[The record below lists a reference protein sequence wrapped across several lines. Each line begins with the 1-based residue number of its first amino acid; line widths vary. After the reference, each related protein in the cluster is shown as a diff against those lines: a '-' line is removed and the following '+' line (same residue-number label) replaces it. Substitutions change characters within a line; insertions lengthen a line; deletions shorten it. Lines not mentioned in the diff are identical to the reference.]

1 MWLVLFHDVDDSED
15 DHDHDGNGD
24 EDIEDDEEGGDDGHV
39 NDGIQMAPICCP
51 LEMRQAR
58 SIVCSLIMTMIIIIS
73 LSCHHQASSMM
84 IHHLPPSGYEA
95 G

>member
-1 MWLVLFHDVDDSED
+1 MWLVLFDDVDDSKD

-24 EDIEDDEEGGDDGHV
+24 EDDYEGGDDGHM

-58 SIVCSLIMTMIIIIS
+58 SIVCSLIMMMIIIIS
-73 LSCHHQASSMM
+73 SYSSV
-84 IHHLPPSGYEA
+84 
-95 G
+95 